1 MSKYRILKK
10 YNLYGYSTNS
20 IYKFCIERKSLFG
33 WKQIDWYYLE
43 EQAIKVLDNY
53 IKHGTTYEV
62 VKEI

>member
-10 YNLYGYSTNS
+10 CNVFSYSPDST
-20 IYKFCIERKSLFG
+20 YKFCIEKKSLFG
-33 WKQIDWYYLE
+33 WKQIDYYYSE

-62 VKEI
+62 IKEI